1 MKVEQ
6 AIYGEV
12 KGGHGLRATTG
23 DRALSAEL
31 TSRLDLPDNAP
42 PGAEWSPYVSGFPHG
57 DWYVVART
65 FRDPQAPRAGM
76 VLSHALI
83 APLDAIAATRDLRP
97 LLHGLIDAPAQP
109 PDLTSLNIGR
119 SGDSPPTSPDL
130 AATAA
135 ALVSRGQGP
144 VVRVGHTDFDTL
156 VAAIWWRLW
165 PSIRRTFSFRLSFG
179 PTDVVETPTP
189 SLVCT
194 PVSLVARWRE
204 HRIVDRYLNSPPSL
218 AAKTLGQDEGA
229 DAGPLLAFAEDIGA
243 DLSAFSELTLL
254 EQAYRLARLEPDT
267 LGNTVASI
275 RLIERLSPDPRRGE
289 AGKGDILNRL
299 VIQLGTASAA
309 DVLTLRNLSLSG
321 FQHSLRVWEGLQQ
334 WLANNPFSD
343 ADDAALLG
351 ILNDALRDDRASGEW
366 RKAVL
371 EGVAGAVRRRT
382 KPFFSALWRWAASDA
397 GLTKPLW
404 EHVGANKPVEDGLV
418 AAAPS
423 ALGAAQAGPV
433 LSFAAAGRLY
443 RLHGVAVAAA
453 YEPVDAARLQSAVEP
468 AQSIEGIRL
477 SLRRAK
483 PGELVTAAVEVAD
496 ARIVPLAAEAVATRP
511 ELLIKADPKNAIV
524 RAVWSAA
531 LERNLEVWRAFA
543 DPRAAFDHLLEDL
556 LYGRSSPPGLIDR
569 LAATPL
575 GDLSGF
581 PRREE
586 LWGVLAGA
594 ARDRL
599 LRATS
604 AAWLAQA
611 RGGRQL
617 SSVEPALRDQIIHD
631 PDLDLLMN
639 EFANGR
645 VAQGVQVV
653 TALSTFDESRF
664 RRWVE
669 TAMQRTP
676 LLPATDA
683 EAIGRLVEERRWYS
697 VVDDLLRNL
706 RWGRDD
712 VRPALRACVS
722 LVGFLDRWFLGLTQV
737 TSTEKWDSLLELAA
751 DLYPNGPDQEGLWE
765 RSGGRDADL
774 WGGNGRSRWREALG
788 QVRRG
793 NGPKVEKLLREM
805 QSDYATNAGLRFL
818 SEDREF
824 GGKR

>member
-23 DRALSAEL
+23 NRAISAEL

-42 PGAEWSPYVSGFPHG
+42 PGAEWSPYVSGFPHR
-57 DWYVVART
+57 DWYIVART

-83 APLDAIAATRDLRP
+83 APLDAVAETRDLRP
-97 LLHGLIDAPAQP
+97 LLNALIHAPAQP
-109 PDLTSLNIGR
+109 PDLTSLSIGQ
-119 SGDSPPTSPDL
+119 SGDLPPTSPEM

-135 ALVSRGQGP
+135 ALLSRGNGP
-144 VVRVGHTDFDTL
+144 VVRVGHTDFDIL

-165 PSIRRTFSFRLSFG
+165 PLIRRTFSFRLSFG
-179 PTDVVETPTP
+179 PADVVETPTP

-218 AAKTLGQDEGA
+218 AAKVLGRDGGT

-243 DLSAFSELTLL
+243 DLNAFSELALL
-254 EQAYRLARLEPDT
+254 EQAYRLARLAPDT

-299 VIQLGTASAA
+299 VIQLETASAA

-321 FQHSLRVWEGLQQ
+321 FQHSERVWEGLQQ
-334 WLANNPFSD
+334 WFANNPFSD
-343 ADDAALLG
+343 ADDAALLRV
-351 ILNDALRDDRASGEW
+351 LNDALRENRASGEW
-366 RKAVL
+366 REAVL
-371 EGVAGAVRRRT
+371 EGVLAAVRRRLNT
-382 KPFFSALWRWAASDA
+382 VFSALWRWAASDA

-404 EHVGANKPVEDGLV
+404 GHVGASKSVEDGLV
-418 AAAPS
+418 ATAPL
-423 ALGAAQAGPV
+423 ALGAAEAGPV
-433 LSFAAAGRLY
+433 LSFATAGRLY
-443 RLHGVAVAAA
+443 RLHGVTVAAV
-453 YEPVDAARLQSAVEP
+453 YPPVDAARRQSAVEP
-468 AQSIEGIRL
+468 VQSVEGIGL
-477 SLRRAK
+477 SLSRAK

-496 ARIVPLAAEAVATRP
+496 VRIVPLAAEAVATQP
-511 ELLIKADPKNAIV
+511 ELLSKADPKNAIV
-524 RAVWSAA
+524 RAIWSTA
-531 LERNLEVWRAFA
+531 LERNVEVWRAFA
-543 DPRAAFDHLLEDL
+543 DPRAAFDYLLEDL
-556 LYGRSSPPGLIDR
+556 LDGRSSPPGLIDR
-569 LAATPL
+569 LSATPL
-575 GDLSGF
+575 GDLTGF

-586 LWGVLAGA
+586 LWGVLEGA
-594 ARDRL
+594 SRDWL

-604 AAWLAQA
+604 AAWLAKA
-611 RGGRQL
+611 RRGHQVFP
-617 SSVEPALRDQIIHD
+617 VEPALRDYITHD
-631 PDLDLLMN
+631 PALDVLMN
-639 EFANGR
+639 QFANGQA
-645 VAQGVQVV
+645 AQGVQVV
-653 TALSTFDESRF
+653 TALFTFDEARF

-669 TAMQRTP
+669 TAIQRTRALRP
-676 LLPATDA
+676 TDA
-683 EAIGRLVEERRWYS
+683 EAIGRLVDERRWNS
-697 VVDDLLRNL
+697 VVADLLRNL
-706 RWGRDD
+706 RLGRDD

-722 LVGFLDRWFLGLTQV
+722 LVGYFDRWFLGLTQV

-774 WGGNGRSRWREALG
+774 WSGNGRSRWREAVG
-788 QVRRG
+788 QIRRG
-793 NGPKVEKLLREM
+793 KGPRVERLLREM
-805 QSDYATNAGLRFL
+805 QSDYTTNADLRFL

>member
-23 DRALSAEL
+23 DRTLPAEL

-42 PGAEWSPYVSGFPHG
+42 LGAEWSPYVSGFPHRN
-57 DWYVVART
+57 WYVVART

-83 APLDAIAATRDLRP
+83 APLDAVAATRDLRP

-109 PDLTSLNIGR
+109 PDLTSLSIEE
-119 SGDSPPTSPDL
+119 SGDSPPTSPEL

-144 VVRVGHTDFDTL
+144 VVRVGHADFDTL

-179 PTDVVETPTP
+179 PADVVETPIP

-194 PVSLVARWRE
+194 PVSLVTRWRQ
-204 HRIVDRYLNSPPSL
+204 HRIVDRFSNSPPSL
-218 AAKTLGQDEGA
+218 AARTLGHNEAA
-229 DAGPLLAFAEDIGA
+229 DVGPLLAFAEDIGA
-243 DLSAFSELTLL
+243 DLNAFSELALL
-254 EQAYRLARLEPDT
+254 EEAYRLVRSEPDS
-267 LGNTVASI
+267 LGSTVASI
-275 RLIERLSPDPRRGE
+275 RLIERLSPDPRRG
-289 AGKGDILNRL
+289 AACKSDILSRL
-299 VIQLGTASAA
+299 VLQLETASAA
-309 DVLTLRNLSLSG
+309 DVSTLRNLSLSG
-321 FQHSLRVWEGLQQ
+321 FQRSERVWEGLQQ
-334 WLANNPFSD
+334 WLADNPFSD

-351 ILNDALRDDRASGEW
+351 VLRDALSDNRASVEW
-366 RKAVL
+366 QKAVL
-371 EGVAGAVRRRT
+371 EGITAVVRRRT
-382 KPFFSALWRWAASDA
+382 KPFFSALWRLAASDS

-404 EHVGANKPVEDGLV
+404 EHVGASKPVEDGLV

-423 ALGAAQAGPV
+423 TLGAAQAAPI
-433 LSFAAAGRLY
+433 LSFAAAGLLY

-453 YEPVDAARLQSAVEP
+453 YPPVDAARLQSAVEP
-468 AQSIEGIRL
+468 AQSIEGVRL
-477 SLRRAK
+477 SLSRAK

-496 ARIVPLAAEAVATRP
+496 ARIVPVAAEAVATRP
-511 ELLIKADPKNAIV
+511 ELLSKADPKNATV

-531 LERNLEVWRAFA
+531 LERNVEVWQAFA

-556 LYGRSSPPGLIDR
+556 LDGRSSPSGLIES

-575 GDLSGF
+575 GDLTGF

-594 ARDRL
+594 PRDRL

-604 AAWLAQA
+604 AAWLAHA
-611 RGGRQL
+611 RRGRQV
-617 SSVEPALRDQIIHD
+617 SPVEPALRDHIIHD
-631 PDLDLLMN
+631 PDLDVLMN
-639 EFANGR
+639 EFANGGA
-645 VAQGVQVV
+645 AQGVQVV
-653 TALSTFDESRF
+653 TALSTFDEARF
-664 RRWVE
+664 RRWVD
-669 TAMQRTP
+669 TTIQRTRP
-676 LLPATDA
+676 LPPTDA
-683 EAIGRLVEERRWYS
+683 EAVGRLVEERRWYN
-697 VVDDLLRNL
+697 VVDDLLCNL
-706 RWGRDD
+706 RSGRND

-722 LVGFLDRWFLGLTQV
+722 LVGFFDRWFLGLTQV
-737 TSTEKWDSLLELAA
+737 TSAKKWDSLLELAA

-765 RSGGRDADL
+765 RSGGRNADL
-774 WGGNGRSRWREALG
+774 WGGNGRSRWRGALREI
-788 QVRRG
+788 RRG
-793 NGPKVEKLLREM
+793 KGPRVEKLLREM
-805 QSDYATNAGLRFL
+805 QSDYAANAGLRFL

>member
-12 KGGHGLRATTG
+12 KGGHGLRATSG
-23 DRALSAEL
+23 DRGLSAEL
-31 TSRLDLPDNAP
+31 TSRLDLPDTAP

-76 VLSHALI
+76 VLCHALL
-83 APLDAIAATRDLRP
+83 APLDDVIATRDLRP
-97 LLHGLIDAPAQP
+97 LLHGLIETPAQP
-109 PDLTSLNIGR
+109 AQLTSLTVGP

-130 AATAA
+130 AAAAA
-135 ALVSRGQGP
+135 ALVGRGQGP
-144 VVRVGHTDFDTL
+144 VVRVGHADFDAL

-179 PTDVVETPTP
+179 PADVVETPTP

-194 PVSLVARWRE
+194 PVSLAARWRE
-204 HRIVDRYLNSPPSL
+204 HRIVDRFSNSVPSL
-218 AAKTLGQDEGA
+218 AAKTLGG
-229 DAGPLLAFAEDIGA
+229 DASGDPGPLLTFAEDIGA
-243 DLSAFSELTLL
+243 ELTTFSELALL
-254 EQAYRLARLEPDT
+254 DQAYRLARLEPDT
-267 LGNTVASI
+267 LGNTAASI

-299 VIQLGTASAA
+299 VIQLETASAA

-321 FQHSLRVWEGLQQ
+321 FQHSERVWAGLEQ
-334 WLANNPFSD
+334 WLAHSSFSS
-343 ADDAALLG
+343 ADDVAILG
-351 ILNDALRDDRASGEW
+351 VLNDALRDGRSSAEW

-371 EGVAGAVRRRT
+371 EGVAAAAHRRT
-382 KPFFSALWRWAASDA
+382 KAFFSALWRWASSDS

-404 EHVGANKPVEDGLV
+404 EHVGASKSVEDGLV

-423 ALGAAQAGPV
+423 AFGAAEAGPV

-443 RLHGVAVAAA
+443 RLHGAAVAAA
-453 YEPVDAARLQSAVEP
+453 YPPLDAARLQSAVEP
-468 AQSIEGIRL
+468 AQSFEGVRL

-483 PGELVTAAVEVAD
+483 PGELVAAAVEVAD
-496 ARIVPLAAEAVATRP
+496 ARIVPLAAEAVATKP
-511 ELLIKADPKNAIV
+511 ELLSKADSTNPIV
-524 RAVWSAA
+524 RAIWSGA
-531 LERNLEVWRAFA
+531 LELNEEAWRAFA
-543 DPRAAFDHLLEDL
+543 DPRAAFDNLLEDL
-556 LYGRSSPPGLIDR
+556 LDGRSSPADLIGR

-575 GDLSGF
+575 GDVSGF

-586 LWGVLAGA
+586 LWARLAGA
-594 ARDRL
+594 PRDRL

-611 RGGRQL
+611 RAGRPV
-617 SSVEPALRDQIIHD
+617 SPVEPALRDQIIND
-631 PDLDLLMN
+631 PDLDPLMN
-639 EFANGR
+639 EIAGGP

-653 TALSTFDESRF
+653 TALSTFEEARF
-664 RRWVE
+664 RRWIE
-669 TAMQRTP
+669 TATQRTRP
-676 LLPATDA
+676 LPFTDA
-683 EAIGRLVEERRWYS
+683 EAIGRLVEERRWYG
-697 VVDDLLRNL
+697 VVDDLLRML
-706 RWGRDD
+706 RSGRDD

-722 LVGFLDRWFLGLTQV
+722 LVGFLDRWLLGLTQV

-793 NGPKVEKLLREM
+793 KGPRVEKLLREM
-805 QSDYATNAGLRFL
+805 QWDYGTNAGLRFL

-824 GGKR
+824 GGNR